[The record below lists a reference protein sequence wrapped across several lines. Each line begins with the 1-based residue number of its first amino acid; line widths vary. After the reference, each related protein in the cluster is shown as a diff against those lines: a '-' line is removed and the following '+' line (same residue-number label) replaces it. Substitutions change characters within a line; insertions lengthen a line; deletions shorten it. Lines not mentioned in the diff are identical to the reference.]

1 MLVDEDVRR
10 LLGASEGDERR
21 AWELGPD
28 AAHGVGDPSA
38 PVECRV
44 LLLFG
49 DQAEVVTPFQHRGDP
64 PLRVPAA
71 ELAGQLGVDVGTL
84 AGRRFSGVVAEGS
97 VMGAVLL
104 S

>member
-1 MLVDEDVRR
+1 MVDDVAR
-10 LLGASEGDERR
+10 LLGVRVAAEDAD
-21 AWELGPD
+21 AWERGPD
-28 AAHGVGDPSA
+28 VSHGGGDPLA
-38 PVECRV
+38 PMECRV